1 MKHIQLMK
9 YHLRVY
15 DNYHYGDESEAYDY
29 GDYNTYE
36 GAESAA
42 KAIVNE
48 FLEHNWSRGKTPGML
63 MAEYGLNG
71 EDPIILPADN
81 PSGKN
86 FSARTY
92 ADEVVEALC
101 QKLENEH
108 KQQEVQT
115 LYQEAIKFA
124 TAKHQEKGQKVKGTK
139 LPYVVH
145 LSNVAMEILVAA
157 SRTRDFDLIF
167 AVQLALLHD
176 TIEDTETTFDE
187 IKDLFGEDIAK
198 GVLALSKN
206 EELLKDKQVPDSLRR
221 IKELRKEVWAVK
233 LADRITNLQPAP
245 PEWSDQKRIEYI
257 RDANMILDELRDGN
271 RYLSKRLEAKI
282 SEYRLQNKKNMLDG
296 F

>member
-1 MKHIQLMK
+1 MK

-29 GDYNTYE
+29 GAYNTYE

-42 KAIVNE
+42 KAIVDE
-48 FLEHNWSRGKTPGML
+48 FLEHHWSRGKIPGML

-81 PSGKN
+81 PSGKK
-86 FSARTY
+86 FSAEVY
-92 ADEVVEALC
+92 ADEIVESIC

-124 TAKHQEKGQKVKGTK
+124 TAKHQEKGQKVKGTE

-145 LSNVAMEILVAA
+145 LSNVAMEILVTA
-157 SRTRDFDLIF
+157 SQTRDFDLIY
-167 AVQLALLHD
+167 AVQIALLHD
-176 TIEDTETTFDE
+176 AIEDTETTFDE
-187 IKDLFGEDIAK
+187 IKDLFGEEIAK
-198 GVLALSKN
+198 AVLALSKN
-206 EELLKDKQVPDSLRR
+206 EELPKDKQVPDSLSR
-221 IKELRKEVWAVK
+221 IKELKKEVWAVK

-245 PEWSDQKRIEYI
+245 PEWSDQKRIEYLK
-257 RDANMILDELRDGN
+257 DADIILDELRDGN
-271 RYLSKRLEAKI
+271 QYLAKRLESKI
-282 SEYRLQNKKNMLDG
+282 SEYRNQNKKDMLDG

>member
-1 MKHIQLMK
+1 M
-9 YHLRVY
+9 
-15 DNYHYGDESEAYDY
+15 
-29 GDYNTYE
+29 
-36 GAESAA
+36 
-42 KAIVNE
+42 
-48 FLEHNWSRGKTPGML
+48 
-63 MAEYGLNG
+63 
-71 EDPIILPADN
+71 
-81 PSGKN
+81 
-86 FSARTY
+86 
-92 ADEVVEALC
+92 
-101 QKLENEH
+101 
-108 KQQEVQT
+108 
-115 LYQEAIKFA
+115 
-124 TAKHQEKGQKVKGTK
+124 KGTE

-157 SRTRDFDLIF
+157 SQTRDFDLIY

-198 GVLALSKN
+198 AVLALSKN

-282 SEYRLQNKKNMLDG
+282 SEYRLQNKKDMLDG